1 MTAKPT
7 RKAKPN
13 IRMVAEHLKLSPATV
28 SLALRGSESIAAE
41 TRARVLAAARELNY
55 IPAPRAGRAEPP
67 PGRTVLFLT
76 KDFGDR
82 PVTANPFYGEI
93 LGAAE
98 RACADQ
104 GDRLIFSLL
113 AEQEPSP
120 ERLLSMF
127 AGQEPDGLLLV
138 GVYPP
143 ALIRQLLALTNVPTV
158 LVDNIVPGLPCDTV
172 MADDFGGARLAV
184 SHLVE
189 LGHRQIGM
197 VTGDLAMPSF
207 AERHRGY
214 CRGCDEAG
222 IAALPTVPTTWERA
236 VLHEALA
243 RLLDQRPRPTAIFCG
258 TDAFAV
264 FTMEL
269 LRDFGLRVP
278 EDISVVGFD
287 NLPIARMAHPPLTT
301 LHNHPQELGRL
312 AVQRLLARVGGNQDL
327 PLNITVATQLVLRG
341 STRAV
346 KQDV

>member
-7 RKAKPN
+7 RKTKPN
-13 IRMVAEHLKLSPATV
+13 IRMVAEHVKLSPATV

-55 IPAPRAGRAEPP
+55 IPAPRAARNAPP
-67 PGRTVLFLT
+67 TGRTLLFVT

-98 RACADQ
+98 RACTDQ

-113 AEQEPSP
+113 PEQEHSP
-120 ERLLSMF
+120 ERLMAAF

-143 ALIRQLLALTNVPTV
+143 PLIRELLALTNLPTV

-184 SHLVE
+184 GHLVE
-189 LGHRQIGM
+189 LGHRRIAM
-197 VTGDLAMPSF
+197 LAGDLAMPSF
-207 AERHRGY
+207 AERYRGY
-214 CRGCDEAG
+214 CRACDEAR
-222 IAALPTVPTTWERA
+222 IPAAPPLPSTWDRS
-236 VLHEALA
+236 VLRESLA
-243 RLLDQRPRPTAIFCG
+243 RMLAQDPRPTAIFCA

-264 FTMEL
+264 FAMEL

-278 EDISVVGFD
+278 DDISVVGFD

-301 LHNHPQELGRL
+301 LYNHPAELGRL
-312 AVQRLLARVGGNQDL
+312 AVQRLMTRVNGSQD
-327 PLNITVATQLVLRG
+327 PALNITVATQLVLRE
-341 STRAV
+341 STRSV
-346 KQDV
+346 K